1 MAAAASDLR
10 IGGEVSDLVEFL
22 LARIAEDE
30 RDARNASDRAVG
42 GPYSADWDTVF
53 SACVDT
59 GGDHDFLTN
68 DRDIAMH
75 IVRWDPARVLAECE
89 ARRRIVE
96 FADEATSL
104 DMQVD
109 GEFRIGSRDESD
121 EPYIGDS
128 IMRAL
133 ALPYADSEGYREEW
147 RP

>member
-1 MAAAASDLR
+1 
-10 IGGEVSDLVEFL
+10 
-22 LARIAEDE
+22 
-30 RDARNASDRAVG
+30 
-42 GPYSADWDTVF
+42 
-53 SACVDT
+53 
-59 GGDHDFLTN
+59 
-68 DRDIAMH
+68 MH